1 MTARAG
7 KLHTVGASAVVGQ
20 ADVLNE
26 APGDGPF
33 GPEHIAIIMD
43 GNGRWAR
50 GRGMPRSFGHR
61 AGVEA
66 VRRIVRAVPDHG
78 VRNLTLYAFSSENWS
93 RPAEEVR
100 DLMGLLRL
108 YIHRDLSELAAN
120 GVRIRVIG
128 SRQGLQP
135 DLVALIDRAE
145 ERTRA
150 NVRMNLNIAFN
161 YGGRD
166 EILRAAQ
173 KLVDRARSTPDRDT
187 RLTAADLTNAM
198 DTAGLPDP
206 DLIIRT
212 SGEMRLSNFLLWQSA
227 YAELVFLDC
236 YWPDF
241 DEPHLIEAIETYRRR
256 ERRFGAVA
264 APRDAAL

>member
-1 MTARAG
+1 MTFRAG
-7 KLHTVGASAVVGQ
+7 KLHTVGTPAAAGQ
-20 ADVLNE
+20 SDVRDE
-26 APGDGPF
+26 APTDGPF
-33 GPEHIAIIMD
+33 GPDHVAIIMD
-43 GNGRWAR
+43 GNGRWAKA
-50 GRGMPRSFGHR
+50 RGMPRTFGHR

-66 VRRIVRAVPDHG
+66 VRRTVRSVPGHG

-93 RPAEEVR
+93 RPPDEVR

-108 YIHRDLSELAAN
+108 YIHRDLGELASN

-128 SRQGLQP
+128 SRQGLQS
-135 DLVALIDRAE
+135 DLVGLIEQAE
-145 ERTRA
+145 NRTRA

-173 KLVDRARSTPDRDT
+173 KLVDQARHAPGCER
-187 RLTAADLTNAM
+187 RLTTADIANAM

-236 YWPDF
+236 LWPDF
-241 DEPHLIEAIETYRRR
+241 DERRLAEAIEIYNRR
-256 ERRFGAVA
+256 ERRYGAVPA
-264 APRDAAL
+264 TRDAAL